1 VTHRAEKIEEKKMEL
16 GSPNSRGID
25 YAEIYN
31 VEEGGNYK
39 AASFHNKGPKI
50 SLFSSSSIEIT
61 PEYAQ
66 IISKERAIFLFNL
79 LIITVV
85 SPLVFRY
92 VMGSYG
98 SDQVVWGAGIN
109 EIEWTILLV
118 AFFDSF
124 NNILRGLPMVSGK
137 PTQVESTNGVSC
149 HGTAVIG
156 NCSPFVAEDEAI
168 FLRGLLGK
176 TCTAF
181 NTCAGRH
188 TIKGLYVDTILN
200 EKRLKGEEHR
210 KVLWLSWMKFINSM
224 IQLCLKIKLRQEQQQ
239 QNQFHEGPDL
249 SSSVDDVDHQE
260 QGQGQGQSSH
270 PITQSQPN
278 IPRRLSRACT
288 LSKFDDHGY
297 NNQTNIRISR
307 VDMINT
313 NIGTGGGGGRGSGD
327 HLFNETNLQFR
338 NLQMLTRASTA
349 LSDAPHHHGTAA
361 AGGGGVDLPSLNI
374 RRTMSICQSQ
384 PTNGR
389 NGNGNGNVID
399 ETKEDSP
406 HSQNGSDGGSGGSGS
421 SPNQSPTNA
430 ANPLHPSSSSSSSP
444 PPPHLNTTHLSST
457 PQLNIL
463 TKDEILVDVVDI
475 IPLISFL
482 HHWLEVIKDRE
493 WTFNYRNTQ
502 SALDSIF
509 LSAPFL
515 EIFDEEDIVDVHKL
529 LIEVYDIFTGLPTPD
544 PSDPKLPIHGD
555 DLLEV
560 RWIFRRNEL
569 PDWSIHWQYLS
580 RARLRL
586 LSSQEFHDSTSPPV
600 EYISTR
606 IKPGTIVYEN
616 NILYNRANGTSGK
629 RGTLQPENTGIDILD
644 QFLDSRKHTYKV
656 LDIIGS
662 DAIVIPFPPKQQ
674 HITTHGGGAS
684 THGGNTSLKL
694 QTKTISLSKLKLLEM
709 NRGKAGAM
717 NTYADILR
725 IKAIQYVIENNI
737 LKFPQIIFGIV
748 DARHMLAE
756 PSIFFNEAIPYFSMN
771 EITGKPLKLFGE
783 HNSSS
788 PMCMLVQYPQYFT
801 NVNHEDY
808 LDNRNAAYYTI
819 WQALRDAGK
828 VCTSSGSNAIW

>member
-1 VTHRAEKIEEKKMEL
+1 MEL
-16 GSPNSRGID
+16 GSTISRGID
-25 YAEIYN
+25 YAEIYSA
-31 VEEGGNYK
+31 EEGGNYK
-39 AASFHNKGPKI
+39 AASFHSKGPKM
-50 SLFSSSSIEIT
+50 SLYSSSPIEIT
-61 PEYAQ
+61 SEYAH
-66 IISKERAIFLFNL
+66 IIFKERTIFLFNL
-79 LIITVV
+79 FILTVA

-109 EIEWTILLV
+109 EIEWTILFV

-137 PTQVESTNGVSC
+137 PTQVESTNSVSC

-176 TCTAF
+176 TCTAL

-188 TIKGLYVDTILN
+188 TIRGLYVDTILN
-200 EKRLKGEEHR
+200 EKRLKGEEYR
-210 KVLWLSWMKFINSM
+210 KMQWLSWMKFINSM

-239 QNQFHEGPDL
+239 QQQFQEVPDL
-249 SSSVDDVDHQE
+249 SSSVDDAD
-260 QGQGQGQSSH
+260 QGQPHVSQ
-270 PITQSQPN
+270 QPN

-313 NIGTGGGGGRGSGD
+313 NIGGVGGTD
-327 HLFNETNLQFR
+327 HSFPEQNLHFR

-349 LSDAPHHHGTAA
+349 LSDSAPHNYQHT
-361 AGGGGVDLPSLNI
+361 DLPSLNI
-374 RRTMSICQSQ
+374 RRTMSVCQSQ
-384 PTNGR
+384 ATNGR
-389 NGNGNGNVID
+389 ND
-399 ETKEDSP
+399 ESKEDTQ
-406 HSQNGSDGGSGGSGS
+406 HTQNGDRP
-421 SPNQSPTNA
+421 SPNQSPLNSARGINA
-430 ANPLHPSSSSSSSP
+430 ANPLHSSS
-444 PPPHLNTTHLSST
+444 PPHLNTTNLSST

-475 IPLISFL
+475 VPLISFL

-493 WTFNYRNTQ
+493 WTFDYRNTQ

-529 LIEVYDIFTGLPTPD
+529 LIEVYDVFTGLPTPD
-544 PSDPKLPIHGD
+544 LPDPKSPINGD
-555 DLLEV
+555 DLLEI
-560 RWIFRRNEL
+560 RWVFRRHEL

-580 RARLRL
+580 RARLRPL
-586 LSSQEFHDSTSPPV
+586 TSEQFRDPTSPPV
-600 EYISTR
+600 EYVSTR

-616 NILYNRANGTSGK
+616 DILSPSSGK

-644 QFLDSRKHTYKV
+644 QFLDSRRHTYKV
-656 LDIIGS
+656 LDIIGK
-662 DAIVIPFPPKQQ
+662 DAIVIPFPPKQ
-674 HITTHGGGAS
+674 TGNSGGA
-684 THGGNTSLKL
+684 GNSSIKMH
-694 QTKTISLSKLKLLEM
+694 TKTISLHKLKLLEM

-725 IKAIQYVIENNI
+725 IKAIQFVTENNI

-783 HNSSS
+783 HNSTSS
-788 PMCMLVQYPQYFT
+788 MCMLVQYPQYFT

>member
-1 VTHRAEKIEEKKMEL
+1 VRHKEQEKMVECS
-16 GSPNSRGID
+16 SPSSRGIE
-25 YAEIYN
+25 YAEIYSA
-31 VEEGGNYK
+31 EEGGNYK
-39 AASFHNKGPKI
+39 AASFHSQGPKI

-61 PEYAQ
+61 PEYAHL
-66 IISKERAIFLFNL
+66 ISKERTIFLFNL
-79 LIITVV
+79 CIVAVL

-92 VMGSYG
+92 AMGANE
-98 SDQVVWGAGIN
+98 SDHVVWGAGIT

-118 AFFDSF
+118 AFFDAF
-124 NNILRGLPMVSGK
+124 NSILRGLPMISGK
-137 PTQVESTNGVSC
+137 PTQVESTKGVSC

-188 TIKGLYVDTILN
+188 TIRGLYVDTILN

-210 KVLWLSWMKFINSM
+210 KAQWLSWMKFINSM
-224 IQLCLKIKLRQEQQQ
+224 IQLCLKIKYRQEQQQ
-239 QNQFHEGPDL
+239 QQFHEPPDL
-249 SSSVDDVDHQE
+249 SASVHDEHQE
-260 QGQGQGQSSH
+260 QH
-270 PITQSQPN
+270 PPQPN

-288 LSKFDDHGY
+288 LSKYDDHGY
-297 NNQTNIRISR
+297 NNHTNIRISR

-313 NIGTGGGGGRGSGD
+313 NIGPTGGGEGHGAS
-327 HLFNETNLQFR
+327 LFGENSNSQFR
-338 NLQMLTRASTA
+338 NLQMLTRASHAVSDHATTA
-349 LSDAPHHHGTAA
+349 SA
-361 AGGGGVDLPSLNI
+361 DLPSLNI
-374 RRTMSICQSQ
+374 RRTMSVYQ
-384 PTNGR
+384 PNGR
-389 NGNGNGNVID
+389 PNANSSAND
-399 ETKEDSP
+399 ETKEDFQP
-406 HSQNGSDGGSGGSGS
+406 NNS
-421 SPNQSPTNA
+421 STPPNSA
-430 ANPLHPSSSSSSSP
+430 LSNPLHSPSSSPRSASP
-444 PPPHLNTTHLSST
+444 SPQLNTSHLSST

-482 HHWLEVIKDRE
+482 HHWLEVVKDRE

-529 LIEVYDIFTGLPTPD
+529 LIEVYDVFTGPPTPD
-544 PSDPKLPIHGD
+544 LPDPKSPINGD
-555 DLLEV
+555 DLLEI

-580 RARLRL
+580 RARLRP
-586 LSSQEFHDSTSPPV
+586 LSAEQFRDPTSPPV
-600 EYISTR
+600 EYVSTR

-616 NILYNRANGTSGK
+616 NILSKSNGK
-629 RGTLQPENTGIDILD
+629 RGTLQPETTGIDILD
-644 QFLDSRKHTYKV
+644 QFLDSRRHTYKV
-656 LDIIGS
+656 LDIIGE
-662 DAIVIPFPPKQQ
+662 DAIVIPFPPKLS
-674 HITTHGGGAS
+674 HTSSATGGGS
-684 THGGNTSLKL
+684 VGGGHTSSKL
-694 QTKTISLSKLKLLEM
+694 QTKTISLQKLKLLEM

-717 NTYADILR
+717 NAYADVLR
-725 IKAIQYVIENNI
+725 IKAIQYVIENNL

-756 PSIFFNEAIPYFSMN
+756 PSIFFNEALPYFSMN
-771 EITGKPLKLFGE
+771 EMTGKPLKLFGE
-783 HNSSS
+783 HNSSA